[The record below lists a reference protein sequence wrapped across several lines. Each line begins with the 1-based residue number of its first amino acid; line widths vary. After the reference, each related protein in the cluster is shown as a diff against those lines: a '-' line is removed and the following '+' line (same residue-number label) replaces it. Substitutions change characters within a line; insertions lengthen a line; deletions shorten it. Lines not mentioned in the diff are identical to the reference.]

1 MTRPVQPIGTF
12 GTIAV
17 KKVRERTFYAS
28 TRFRAYNGGYIRFSA
43 TAATDRAAQREL
55 KRKLADYTEAQKAD
69 GINSLSPLSDVA
81 AIWLHEVSTAGRL
94 SPQTIDAYAD
104 NLRAVLL
111 PDLGKMRLSELT
123 VGVLD
128 RYFKQLAV
136 DHPSRAR
143 RGKIVLSQIMALAV
157 RHDAI
162 RANPVQMTGPLK
174 KPQNEVKV
182 LNVDE
187 LTHTRR
193 IIAEWRTASTVM
205 GPKPDG
211 QLALIFDVILGTGA
225 RIGEALAIRACDIDF
240 SAHTVT
246 ISGTIVPHR
255 GSGLVRQNH
264 PKHTKSWRTV
274 TVPSFVVAALK
285 TRWAIID
292 TTDPDCLVFQTRN
305 STILSPANVRRQWR
319 SIRAGRED
327 LPANIDLGQVTP
339 HVFRKTAADA
349 VDKKVGTRIAA
360 DMLGHSSTAVTEQ
373 YYVRPVKH
381 VDPST
386 ADALQSLGPA
396 QPRPL
401 LPPVTQTSSPGE
413 AVPETRP
420 AAYRP

>member
-28 TRFRAYNGGYIRFSA
+28 TRFRAYDGGYIRFSA
-43 TAATDRAAQREL
+43 TGATDGAAQREL
-55 KRKLADYTEAQKAD
+55 KRKLADYTEAQNVD
-69 GINSLSPLSDVA
+69 GITSRSPLSDVA
-81 AIWLHEVSTAGRL
+81 TIWLHEISTSGRL
-94 SPQTIDAYAD
+94 SPQTVDAYAD

-143 RGKIVLSQIMALAV
+143 RGKVVLSEVMALAV

-174 KPQNEVKV
+174 KPRHEVKV
-182 LNVDE
+182 LSIDE
-187 LTHTRR
+187 LTHIRR
-193 IIAEWRTASTVM
+193 IIAEWRTAGTVM

-225 RIGEALAIRACDIDF
+225 RIGEALAIRACDVDL
-240 SAHTVT
+240 SARTVT
-246 ISGTIVPHR
+246 ISGTIVPRR
-255 GSGLVRQNH
+255 GAGLIRQDH
-264 PKHTKSWRTV
+264 PKHTKHWRTV
-274 TVPSFVVAALK
+274 TVPPFVVAALK
-285 TRWAIID
+285 TRWAVID
-292 TTDPDCLVFQTRN
+292 TSDPDCLIFQTRN

-327 LPANIDLGQVTP
+327 LPANIDLRRVTP
-339 HVFRKTAADA
+339 HVFRKTAADT
-349 VDKKVGTRIAA
+349 VDKKVGIRIAA
-360 DMLGHSSTAVTEQ
+360 DMLGHSSTAVTEE

-381 VDPST
+381 VDPAT

-396 QPRPL
+396 QRTPMLTPRDAA
-401 LPPVTQTSSPGE
+401 TAAGRGSPGDE
-413 AVPETRP
+413 AP
-420 AAYRP
+420 